1 MTDQLPADG
10 LERMQRDARNRGL
23 NVDVVTRPPAGSLV
37 EAAGLMG
44 LAVHEIVKS
53 LVVKHKDGS
62 FFFALIPGD
71 RTISWP
77 KLRALLGVNKLS
89 LPRPEVAFAATGY
102 ERGTITPLGATTPWP
117 VYIDSSVVAG
127 RICLGAGAHGHSAF
141 VDSAE
146 LISAL
151 DATVAD
157 ISDAEAPG

>member
-1 MTDQLPADG
+1 MEDQLPADG

-23 NVDVVTRPPAGSLV
+23 HVDVVTRQPAGSLV

-44 LAVHEIVKS
+44 LEVHEIVKS

-62 FFFALIPGD
+62 FLFALIPGD
-71 RTISWP
+71 RSISWP

-89 LPRPEVAFAATGY
+89 LPRPEVALAATGY

-117 VYIDSSVVAG
+117 VYVDSSVAAG

-141 VDSAE
+141 VDSDGTDFRAQR
-146 LISAL
+146 
-151 DATVAD
+151 D
-157 ISDAEAPG
+157 GRRHQRR